1 MLDKILYSF
10 AVILILTAAIH
21 KPMIIYKP
29 TITDAHL
36 DALRKVESADGK
48 FLKSPAGAEGPY
60 QIMPFMQK
68 AYGLKNPYDEKTSR
82 EVAKRILEDEL
93 EALGTLEL
101 AFAAYNAG
109 RPTVT
114 KALKKAGTVKWSI
127 LGKYLPE
134 ETRNYVPKISKYLGL
149 SEATKEEPVVTP
161 KDKSLFALIT
171 SFFSRS

>member
-1 MLDKILYSF
+1 MPNKLIFLIAASF
-10 AVILILTAAIH
+10 FLVAAIH
-21 KPMIIYKP
+21 QPMIIYRP
-29 TITDAHL
+29 VITDAHL

-68 AYGLKNPYDEKTSR
+68 AYGLKDPYDEKTSR
-82 EVAKRILEDEL
+82 EVAKRILQDEL

-114 KALKKAGTVKWSI
+114 KALKKAGTVKWSA
-127 LGKYLPE
+127 LSRFLPE
-134 ETRNYVPKISKYLGL
+134 ETKKYVPKISKYLNIP
-149 SEATKEEPVVTP
+149 TDIKEPVLVPENKTLL
-161 KDKSLFALIT
+161 STILR
-171 SFFSRS
+171 FFRNLR